1 MTSKLFQFVPQYKE
15 TIWGGQRLLPFK
27 GLQPDGRA
35 IGESW
40 EVSGVPGHES
50 VIADGPDKGLTLDA
64 LCAREGATLLGKD
77 NWERFGTSFP
87 LLIKFI
93 DAAQPLSVQVHPDDN
108 IAQERHHCPGKTEM
122 WYMVDTAPDAY
133 ILDGFS
139 HKITPDEYASRVA
152 DQTLPEVLRRIDVR
166 PGDVFFLPPGRVHS
180 IGPGCFICEIQETSD
195 ITYRIYDFGRT
206 DSQGRQRQLH
216 IEEARDVISYAVSEP
231 DTTPVVKDNEPQT
244 VVSCRHFTTS
254 VYRLT
259 ESITC
264 DYSDLDSFVI
274 LICTSGTCDV
284 RCDGESVTLR
294 AGQTVLLSAAAEHVV
309 LEPSVS
315 ATLLECYV

>member
-1 MTSKLFQFVPQYKE
+1 M
-15 TIWGGQRLLPFK
+15 PFK
-27 GLQPDGRA
+27 GMPADGRA

-40 EVSGVPGHES
+40 EISGVAGHES
-50 VIADGPDKGLTLDA
+50 VVSGGPDKGLTLGA
-64 LCAREGATLLGKD
+64 LCAREGAVLLGED
-77 NWERFGTSFP
+77 NWKRFGTTFP

-93 DAAQPLSVQVHPDDN
+93 DAAQPLSVQVHPDDKT
-108 IAQERHHCPGKTEM
+108 AQERHHCPGKTEM
-122 WYMVDTAPDAY
+122 WYMVDTASEAY

-139 HKITPDEYASRVA
+139 HEITPDEYAGRVA
-152 DQTLPEVLRRIDVR
+152 DQTLPDVLRRIDVR

-216 IEEARDVISYAVSEP
+216 INEARDVISYAVSEP
-231 DTTPVVKDNEPQT
+231 DKTPVVKDNEPLT
-244 VVSCRHFTTS
+244 VVSCPHFTTS

-259 ESITC
+259 EPICC
-264 DYSDLDSFVI
+264 DYSDLDSFVV
-274 LICTSGTCDV
+274 LVCTSGTCEV
-284 RCDGESVTLR
+284 RCDGETVTLR
-294 AGQTVLLSAAAEHVV
+294 AGHTVLVSAAAGQVT
-309 LEPSVS
+309 LEPSAS